1 MPPYWFIGHGGHLTL
16 MRFGDVVSYFFPQTK
31 KPPGRGGAPGGL
43 LCHVLLDLRDYFAA

>member
-1 MPPYWFIGHGGHLTL
+1 ML

-43 LCHVLLDLRDYFAA
+43 LCYVLLDLRDYFAA